1 MMLFIMNTVTIQF
14 IYYNPKIEFTVQ
26 GCKKNQY
33 TQYYYLQTLLKIG
46 DIDYSLDEM
55 IYDRLKLK
63 EHIMLEAVDDG
74 KLERVFTEQEDI
86 DAIFQK
92 LNI

>member
-1 MMLFIMNTVTIQF
+1 M
-14 IYYNPKIEFTVQ
+14 
-26 GCKKNQY
+26 
-33 TQYYYLQTLLKIG
+33 QTLLKIG

>member
-1 MMLFIMNTVTIQF
+1 M
-14 IYYNPKIEFTVQ
+14 
-26 GCKKNQY
+26 
-33 TQYYYLQTLLKIG
+33 QTLFKIG

-63 EHIMLEAVDDG
+63 EYIMLEAVDDG